1 MKIFNRQTIKK
12 FLKNPCQLLLITMIF
27 GVTLIVSPS
36 CVPVSRLEMSEDRS
50 PTATTPTVDNSIN
63 QNNSDSITSLF
74 WDAPVEGLTVLL
86 KESGKTVVTGKRG
99 EFSCKQGTE
108 VVFKVGK
115 VVLGSTRCA
124 AIITPIDLIVKDKN
138 SMANDEYTPLE
149 KYNELTSAEQQAV
162 VNIARLLHTVM
173 SNDISTNVMVISTT
187 SEELLTYGFTEALG
201 NSWDEEVDF
210 ENQVTI
216 DSALEAIKNKLSAPI
231 SKYEISYETAA
242 EHLEANLA
250 FLSNKDTII
259 ALSVFEFFETFSS
272 YNITGTASNLPLCNE
287 SDWSYTEGECQTESN
302 GNSFIQGVWRKISAC
317 SGDVEYPSI
326 IQIPCTATAIPT
338 STPIPTAIPTS
349 TPIPTAIPT
358 STPIPTAIPTS
369 TPIPT
374 AIPTSTPIPTAT
386 PTSTPIPT
394 AIPTSTPIPTTTPIP
409 HTVSVAANFRQAIY
423 DYFLSDQYRDRIILD
438 YSSSG
443 ASSCTISGTITPF
456 VIDTKATKGA
466 YTVIYVYDV
475 GTYSAKVTC
484 KAADGSSST
493 ATASFELKA
502 CTPKKLYSADY
513 GTMCSSVSGVERI
526 QPATCNASGSA
537 IVYGSCT
544 LVCEQGYRLNS
555 SGVCVEMK
563 GLNCTE
569 IKGKWPGILAD
580 DYLYLSVLGWS
591 GYPVLKGYR
600 YRKCEMVA
608 PATSVDS
615 TDITTEATCSPRV
628 HGMYNTTKNKWCVK
642 VNNSTSNYTTPTRVG
657 ARIEYNQYKA
667 LCFEQEQSNPD
678 YQYLLSTGPYNK
690 NAYAITWPGEW
701 GTNSKGLTTY
711 SGIAYASEA
720 PTAYANCPGKYSYY
734 DISTK
739 NWKVETC
746 SDSTC
751 SYQQTV
757 QCYMNPNLC
766 GGKTTGTTTIT
777 SHRQCITAVAC
788 HYARYNW
795 RDVYSEDT
803 SRP

>member
-1 MKIFNRQTIKK
+1 M
-12 FLKNPCQLLLITMIF
+12 
-27 GVTLIVSPS
+27 
-36 CVPVSRLEMSEDRS
+36 
-50 PTATTPTVDNSIN
+50 
-63 QNNSDSITSLF
+63 
-74 WDAPVEGLTVLL
+74 
-86 KESGKTVVTGKRG
+86 
-99 EFSCKQGTE
+99 
-108 VVFKVGK
+108 
-115 VVLGSTRCA
+115 
-124 AIITPIDLIVKDKN
+124 
-138 SMANDEYTPLE
+138 
-149 KYNELTSAEQQAV
+149 
-162 VNIARLLHTVM
+162 
-173 SNDISTNVMVISTT
+173 
-187 SEELLTYGFTEALG
+187 
-201 NSWDEEVDF
+201 
-210 ENQVTI
+210 
-216 DSALEAIKNKLSAPI
+216 
-231 SKYEISYETAA
+231 
-242 EHLEANLA
+242 
-250 FLSNKDTII
+250 
-259 ALSVFEFFETFSS
+259 
-272 YNITGTASNLPLCNE
+272 
-287 SDWSYTEGECQTESN
+287 
-302 GNSFIQGVWRKISAC
+302 
-317 SGDVEYPSI
+317 
-326 IQIPCTATAIPT
+326 
-338 STPIPTAIPTS
+338 
-349 TPIPTAIPT
+349 
-358 STPIPTAIPTS
+358 
-369 TPIPT
+369 
-374 AIPTSTPIPTAT
+374 
-386 PTSTPIPT
+386 
-394 AIPTSTPIPTTTPIP
+394 
-409 HTVSVAANFRQAIY
+409 
-423 DYFLSDQYRDRIILD
+423 
-438 YSSSG
+438 
-443 ASSCTISGTITPF
+443 
-456 VIDTKATKGA
+456 
-466 YTVIYVYDV
+466 IYVYDV